1 MKKDRTGADAA
12 VRAFEKSDIS
22 QVLITIGGMLIYA
35 IGINNFIVPA
45 GLYSGG
51 VMGISQIIRTIL
63 VQYAHLNFGGTDIAG
78 IISLILNLPLF
89 VLAYMSV
96 GRHFF
101 WKTVIC
107 VVSQSLF
114 LTLIPIP
121 ASPIVED
128 TITATLIG
136 GIIVGAGIGVSLQSG
151 GCSGGIDILGM
162 YFTKKYNGFSVG
174 KLNLVINLL
183 IYASCALLF
192 DIKVVIYCII
202 YAAVNT

>member
-1 MKKDRTGADAA
+1 MRLKSTGTDA
-12 VRAFEKSDIS
+12 VIRAFEKSDIS
-22 QVLITIGGMLIYA
+22 QILLTVAGMLIYA
-35 IGINNFIVPA
+35 IGVNSFIVPA

-51 VMGISQIIRTIL
+51 VMGISQIIRTLL
-63 VQYAHLNFGGTDIAG
+63 VRYAHLNFGGTDIAG

-89 VLAYMSV
+89 LLAYMSV

-136 GIIVGAGIGVSLQSG
+136 GIVVGAGIGVSLQSG
-151 GCSGGIDILGM
+151 GCSGGTDILGM
-162 YFTKKYNGFSVG
+162 YFTKKYNDFSVG
-174 KLNLVINLL
+174 KLNLIINLL
-183 IYASCALLF
+183 IYGTCAMLF
-192 DIKVVIYCII
+192 DIKVVI
-202 YAAVNT
+202 